1 MAENSRVRIPATLE
15 QYLKSQAPRVLG
27 ISENAVSSVH
37 LSELMDKI
45 CYEHRQIF
53 AGVLMPANGMQMLAV
68 AVPTEQGTESIN
80 SNI

>member
-1 MAENSRVRIPATLE
+1 MAENSRVRIPTTLE

-53 AGVLMPANGMQMLAV
+53 AGVLIPANGMQMVAV
-68 AVPTEQGTESIN
+68 AVPSERDTDSIY